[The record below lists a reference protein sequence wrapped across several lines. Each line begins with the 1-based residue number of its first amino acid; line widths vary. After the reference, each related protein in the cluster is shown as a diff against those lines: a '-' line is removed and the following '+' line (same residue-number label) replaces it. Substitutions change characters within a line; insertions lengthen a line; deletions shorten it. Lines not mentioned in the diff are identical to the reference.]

1 MKVQFIA
8 STVRIALA
16 CFSIKTQPRFFAV
29 LLSARLATQ
38 VIVQLTTSVFRYI
51 YSEET

>member
-16 CFSIKTQPRFFAV
+16 CFSIKTQPRFAV